1 MVGQGKLNGQVEP
14 DKALEEEPGGGV
26 PDERVLLRP
35 DGGVS
40 EGVLEEGR
48 HHLQVSQ
55 GASLV
60 TDSSLDIVGELAGTL
75 GLAGEVAA
83 VIQVLKE
90 VGDGV
95 SAALA
100 GCHHGVR
107 LQQRGLADLSSDG
120 EELE

>member
-1 MVGQGKLNGQVEP
+1 MVSLTS
-14 DKALEEEPGGGV
+14 
-26 PDERVLLRP
+26 P

-60 TDSSLDIVGELAGTL
+60 TDSSLDIVGELAGIL

-83 VIQVLKE
+83 VIQVLEE

-95 SAALA
+95 PAALA
-100 GCHHGVR
+100 GGRHGVW
-107 LQQRGLADLSSDG
+107 LQQSGLADLASDG

>member
-26 PDERVLLRP
+26 PDRQVLLRP

-40 EGVLEEGR
+40 EGMLKEGR

-60 TDSSLDIVGELAGTL
+60 TDSSLDISL
-75 GLAGEVAA
+75 
-83 VIQVLKE
+83 I
-90 VGDGV
+90 
-95 SAALA
+95 
-100 GCHHGVR
+100 
-107 LQQRGLADLSSDG
+107 
-120 EELE
+120 